1 MNNQLPEIFNNWFV
15 FSFDTHRYETS
26 FSVKGML
33 KVKSFNTKSHGK
45 EAVIYSALNTWNS
58 LQKQLKNFL
67 LHNLSM
73 FQLKIFFEIPLSENL
88 STLTHVSCFMLI

>member
-1 MNNQLPEIFNNWFV
+1 MPEIFNNWYV

-26 FSVKGML
+26 CFEKGML
-33 KVKSFNTKSHGK
+33 KVKSFNTKSHVK

-58 LQKQLKNFL
+58 LQKQLKNIL

>member
-1 MNNQLPEIFNNWFV
+1 MNSQSPEIFNNWYV

-26 FSVKGML
+26 CSEKGML

-45 EAVIYSALNTWNS
+45 EAVIYSSLNTWNS
-58 LQKQLKNFL
+58 LQKQLKNSL

-73 FQLKIFFEIPLSENL
+73 FQLNFFFEMPLSENL
-88 STLTHVSCFMLI
+88 STLTQVSCFMLI